1 MHHLLKTVR
10 HNEMYGELLEVVWVQ
25 FSIFKLSYLY
35 TPRVDN
41 SAQCSHKLG
50 LDQKNN
56 DQGNVGEEG

>member
-41 SAQCSHKLG
+41 SAQCLPSSSC
-50 LDQKNN
+50 QI
-56 DQGNVGEEG
+56 VEI